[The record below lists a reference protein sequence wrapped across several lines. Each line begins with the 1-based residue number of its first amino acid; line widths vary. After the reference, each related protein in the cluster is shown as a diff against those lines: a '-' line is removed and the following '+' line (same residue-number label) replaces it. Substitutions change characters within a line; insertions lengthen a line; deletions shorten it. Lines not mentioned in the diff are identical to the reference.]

1 MRTTK
6 KNIFLFLMM
15 CLSLSSMNAE
25 DGTSQSGTTSETDR
39 VIKIVVINDA
49 KIRRSP
55 IRFDYDVLLAY
66 DETEVNVYFR
76 SDLGVV
82 DYQLTNTVT
91 GESYAD
97 IVETSFNN
105 SVTIPMQISESYS
118 YDFQIELEDG
128 SRSILAF

>member
-1 MRTTK
+1 
-6 KNIFLFLMM
+6 
-15 CLSLSSMNAE
+15 MNAE